1 MLAKKKKLSR
11 KKIKEDKLVSLYY
24 KSYNYFYDN
33 KAKLI
38 GYGIGILIVAAAVVF
53 YINYRVADNQTAG
66 VELSQMMNYYDNGS
80 YLEAIEGKV
89 GTNIVGLKKIVEK
102 YGSTEKGEI
111 AKIYLANSYNR
122 LGEYDEALKY
132 YEDYDGDTDM
142 YKATALAGEAGIYA
156 GKKQYLKAANL
167 YKEAASVTK
176 YNVLNPD
183 YLMQAGIN
191 YLAVNLIKEA
201 KQAFQKIRED
211 YHSSS
216 AARNL
221 TQYLALLD

>member
-1 MLAKKKKLSR
+1 MLKKKKKLSR
-11 KKIKEDKLVSLYY
+11 KKIKEDKLISLYY
-24 KSYNYFYDN
+24 KSYKYFDAN
-33 KAKLI
+33 KSKLI

-53 YINYRVADNQTAG
+53 YINNRVADNQTAG
-66 VELSQMMNYYDNGS
+66 VELSQMINYYDNGS

-102 YGSTEKGEI
+102 YGGTEKGEI

-122 LGEYDEALKY
+122 LGNYDEALKY
-132 YEDYDGDTDM
+132 YEDYDGDIAM

-156 GKKQYLKAANL
+156 DKKQYLKAANL
-167 YKEAASVTK
+167 YKETASITK
-176 YNVLNPD
+176 NNVLNPD

-201 KQAFQKIRED
+201 KQVFQKIRED
-211 YHSSS
+211 YPSSPE
-216 AARNL
+216 ARNL